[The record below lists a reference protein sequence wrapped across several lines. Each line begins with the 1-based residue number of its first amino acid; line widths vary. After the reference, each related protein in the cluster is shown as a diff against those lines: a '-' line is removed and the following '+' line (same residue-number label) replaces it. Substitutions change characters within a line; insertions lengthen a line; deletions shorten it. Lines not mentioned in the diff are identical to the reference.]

1 MLNFIGRVIPSVA
14 SRVLDAYERDR
25 ARNDVVIGD
34 KAVSAVRWLECDA
47 QARFCHDG
55 VKVASNWMS
64 NLTQEVSLL
73 VAVAL
78 YCGSPNQ
85 ISRIRSPNFRSHG
98 KATVNILRR
107 SGRCLPTLS
116 AAQLQSV

>member
-55 VKVASNWMS
+55 VKVASNRVPY
-64 NLTQEVSLL
+64 LTGIARVCTSYAPKEGREL
-73 VAVAL
+73 VAHDRPD
-78 YCGSPNQ
+78 S
-85 ISRIRSPNFRSHG
+85 F
-98 KATVNILRR
+98 LR
-107 SGRCLPTLS
+107 L
-116 AAQLQSV
+116 

>member
-14 SRVLDAYERDR
+14 SRVLHACERDR

-55 VKVASNWMS
+55 VKIASNWVPY
-64 NLTQEVSLL
+64 LTPGIARVFTSCSPKEGREL
-73 VAVAL
+73 VAHDRPRFFSSSL
-78 YCGSPNQ
+78 ES
-85 ISRIRSPNFRSHG
+85 SREGVIDPVINRH
-98 KATVNILRR
+98 
-107 SGRCLPTLS
+107 
-116 AAQLQSV
+116 QLLGQ